1 MIILQRAYDNNN
13 VKERAFIKA
22 VKAVSPRDLKKK
34 KRNSKK
40 IIELKEKKKSPIT

>member
-34 KRNSKK
+34 K
-40 IIELKEKKKSPIT
+40 EEFEKNH